1 MPAVVEIE
9 RISVPREDDFRDRF
23 LRPGRPVVIQG
34 LTDGWR
40 SRNHVTFSEL
50 ARRYGHREVAVAIAA
65 DGVLQKDPRAG
76 VHYTTMS
83 IADYVARLSDDRHP
97 GLYLTTPL
105 DRFLPELLEEL
116 DVPAYCRD
124 APWCRSRIWM
134 SAPGT
139 VSPLHWDIGH
149 NLIVHLAGRKR
160 FWLYPPHATRRLHP
174 YGLLSGLPNF
184 CRFDPEGEENDG
196 RFRAAHAVPRHEVTL
211 SPGEVLY
218 LPSRW
223 WHHVRSL
230 ERALSINFW
239 WAKGWLALVA
249 RAAEAWRRIRGFDA
263 MKRRPAGDRRESAK
277 N

>member
-1 MPAVVEIE
+1 MRDVVEIE
-9 RISVPREDDFRDRF
+9 RIPVPPASDFRARV
-23 LRPGRPVVIQG
+23 LRAGRPVVLQG
-34 LTDGWR
+34 LTDGRR
-40 SRNHVTFSEL
+40 SWSDITFSEL
-50 ARRYGHREVAVAIAA
+50 ARRYGHREVAVAIAV

-83 IADYVARLSDDRHP
+83 IADYLARLSGDRHP
-97 GLYLTTPL
+97 GLYLTAPL
-105 DRFLPELLEEL
+105 DRFLPELLDEL

-124 APWCRSRIWM
+124 ARWRRSRIWM

-139 VSPLHWDIGH
+139 VSPLHWDIAH

-160 FWLYPPHATRRLHP
+160 FWLYPPDATRRLHP

-184 CRFDPEGEENDG
+184 CRFDPEGNGDG
-196 RFRAAHAVPRHEVTL
+196 PFHDAHAVPRHEVTL
-211 SPGEVLY
+211 NPGEVLF

-230 ERALSINFW
+230 ERALSVNFW

-249 RAAEAWRRIRGFDA
+249 RAAEAWRRLRGFDA
-263 MKRRPAGDRRESAK
+263 MKRRAAGRDH
-277 N
+277 